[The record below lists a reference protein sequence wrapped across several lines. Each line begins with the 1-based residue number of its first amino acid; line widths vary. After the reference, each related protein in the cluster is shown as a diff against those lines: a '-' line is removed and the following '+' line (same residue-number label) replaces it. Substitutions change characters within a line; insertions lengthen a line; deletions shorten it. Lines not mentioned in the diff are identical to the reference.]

1 MGRASRSGR
10 RPSGR
15 KPSAGSGRTG
25 RSAGSRAR
33 ARDTSARG
41 NAGTV
46 YCLEI
51 TGAMDATTI
60 AALELEVR
68 HVARRYDAEI
78 EDFRVKVR
86 RRSG

>member
-10 RPSGR
+10 RA
-15 KPSAGSGRTG
+15 SASSGRTG
-25 RSAGSRAR
+25 RPAVGRAR
-33 ARDTSARG
+33 ARAGDARG
-41 NAGTV
+41 KAGTV
-46 YCLEI
+46 HYLEI

-68 HVARRYDAEI
+68 RVARRYAAEI
-78 EDFRVKVR
+78 EDFRVTVR